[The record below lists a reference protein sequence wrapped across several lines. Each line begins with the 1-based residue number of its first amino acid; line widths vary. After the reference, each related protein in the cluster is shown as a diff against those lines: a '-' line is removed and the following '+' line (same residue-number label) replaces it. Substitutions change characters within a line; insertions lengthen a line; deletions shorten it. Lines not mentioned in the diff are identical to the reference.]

1 MRLDRGYYPPNRIMN
16 VCHIDLLPITGVFMP
31 AFAKRNRP
39 NYWVNTNPLR
49 FLENDLMFIILLAD
63 SL

>member
-1 MRLDRGYYPPNRIMN
+1 
-16 VCHIDLLPITGVFMP
+16 MP

-49 FLENDLMFIILLAD
+49 CLENDLMFNILLAD